1 MPFHVKAKLV
11 GKEQLKSDIFK
22 FIVESKEIAEVAK
35 PGQFL
40 EIRITNTVEPLL
52 RRPISIFQIRKED
65 NMIEFIFQVKGKG
78 TKLLAN
84 KQVGEDIDILGP
96 LGYGDFKIGKEKNV
110 AIIGGG
116 IGIFPLYELAKN
128 IKGCLN
134 IYLGFRNKEYVVL
147 EEEFRKVCNDLI
159 ITTDDGS
166 YGEKGFAIKKLEE
179 DIEKEKSEIIYAC
192 GPLPML
198 KAVKELAI
206 RFNIP
211 CQISLE
217 EKMACGMG
225 VCLGCAVKT
234 AISSKDAPEYMHVCK
249 AGPVFWVTD
258 VEI

>member
-179 DIEKEKSEIIYAC
+179 DIEKEKS
-192 GPLPML
+192 
-198 KAVKELAI
+198 
-206 RFNIP
+206 
-211 CQISLE
+211 
-217 EKMACGMG
+217 
-225 VCLGCAVKT
+225 
-234 AISSKDAPEYMHVCK
+234 
-249 AGPVFWVTD
+249 
-258 VEI
+258 